1 MSIRYITGCNAASE
15 AVRLAKVEVI
25 AAYPIT
31 PQTHIVQSI
40 SQDVFN
46 GKLPAEFVAVE
57 GEHSAMSAAVG
68 ASMTGARAF
77 TASSSQGLA
86 YMHEVLYYAAGLR
99 APVVMAIAN
108 RSLASPVTIFVDHQ
122 DSLPQR
128 DTGFLQFYAENCQ
141 DILDLILLAYK
152 VGEDERVLLPVMV
165 SFDGF
170 YLSHVSEPVDVPDPE
185 VIDLFLPKD
194 PKYPYLDVK
203 DPKLFNVMAFP
214 EHFEELSRDRYMSME
229 KAAQVFD
236 EANLEFEKLVGRK
249 HNRIETY
256 QMNDAEYALVG
267 LGSMMGTTRVA
278 VDALRKTGEKVG
290 MISIKSYRPL
300 PVAELYQ
307 ALKNCK
313 SVGVLDRDVAYGTG
327 GIVYQ
332 DVSRCLTNGT
342 ERVCM
347 KNFILGI
354 GGRDITIPMIEK
366 CFKTL
371 IEDKKDAESD
381 VYWPGENSALWNTWK
396 ENR

>member
-256 QMNDAEYALVG
+256 QMDDAEYALVG